1 MDDINIKVSI
11 TSKPDKPVQIRFD
24 NAIHYPVDKDRHYF
38 VSDTTK
44 HLKLR
49 ILKSAID
56 GKPEGRS
63 FVYDYYWQ
71 GKRKRYVLGQIAKDN
86 TSGITPPKAR
96 ELVIGYEAL
105 RKQGNH
111 PLQEKQQSI
120 KEITLNS
127 HFEEWKELTKIKPHI
142 IAARGKL
149 PSRSGGLDPSF
160 YKQQLVRYD
169 RHIRNTIGTKSLVTL
184 TTKEIEK
191 WFGNISKNTET
202 ESLKCLNL
210 AKQIVIHLL
219 NTNEELERLIPN
231 RFKKIDQS
239 DLNEKLKEQRQLNT
253 VALEHEEFKA
263 LWNAC
268 DEWHNPV
275 EGLFVKFVMASAL
288 RGKNVAHLKLNEI
301 VKLRGRYQIRKKL
314 KKPIITV
321 RFTKTM
327 EDIYKEVLKARNK
340 YPQPKSGY
348 LFPRY
353 EYSRKGSRQEVVGVL
368 ELPMTNDNMDRIYKG
383 KNKVETNNGKTEDGK
398 RIRSVKMR
406 KDGGIR
412 GIAMNTE
419 PTVGKYG
426 LHDIRNTYSTMCE
439 SEEERARILGHTMGT
454 VAEEHYTDST
464 KASKYYDKFA
474 DKREEYF
481 LHLVK

>member
-1 MDDINIKVSI
+1 M
-11 TSKPDKPVQIRFD
+11 
-24 NAIHYPVDKDRHYF
+24 
-38 VSDTTK
+38 
-44 HLKLR
+44 
-49 ILKSAID
+49 
-56 GKPEGRS
+56 
-63 FVYDYYWQ
+63 
-71 GKRKRYVLGQIAKDN
+71 
-86 TSGITPPKAR
+86 
-96 ELVIGYEAL
+96 
-105 RKQGNH
+105 
-111 PLQEKQQSI
+111 
-120 KEITLNS
+120 
-127 HFEEWKELTKIKPHI
+127 
-142 IAARGKL
+142 

-327 EDIYKEVLKARNK
+327 EDIYK
-340 YPQPKSGY
+340 
-348 LFPRY
+348 
-353 EYSRKGSRQEVVGVL
+353 
-368 ELPMTNDNMDRIYKG
+368 
-383 KNKVETNNGKTEDGK
+383 
-398 RIRSVKMR
+398 
-406 KDGGIR
+406 
-412 GIAMNTE
+412 
-419 PTVGKYG
+419 
-426 LHDIRNTYSTMCE
+426 
-439 SEEERARILGHTMGT
+439 
-454 VAEEHYTDST
+454 
-464 KASKYYDKFA
+464 
-474 DKREEYF
+474 
-481 LHLVK
+481 